1 VRLKEKEERRR
12 RRRRRRRSRR
22 RRRKIT
28 AFFSLPLSRELL
40 SLSLFQRKRSSAI
53 GGACCKTKGLIILT

>member
-1 VRLKEKEERRR
+1 VRLKEKEE
-12 RRRRRRRSRR
+12 RRRRRSRR

-28 AFFSLPLSRELL
+28 AFISLPLSRELL

-53 GGACCKTKGLIILT
+53 GGA